1 MKVIVTGSNGLV
13 GQKVSSLLALETDYD
28 VFMVSIEKENYQPDL
43 KFKYQQLDLTN
54 RKETKELIL
63 SFNPNIIINTA
74 AFTNVDECEN
84 QREYAWRLNVDVV
97 KNLIICAKVCDARII
112 HFSSDYIFDGKN
124 GPYNEDSLPNPLSY
138 YGKTKLA
145 SENALRESGI
155 KYCIIRTMV
164 IYGYAKIVRENFV
177 LWIIRNLNNNQSIDI
192 VTDQIGNPTLVDDIG
207 YAIIKIIRGN
217 RTGIYHISG
226 SEFISRYD
234 FAIKVAEVFKL
245 NTNLIKP
252 VLSDYINQS
261 ANRPLKSGLI
271 NFKAE
276 SEMGIKFLNIAQGLN
291 VLKKQIELE
300 GFLNKF

>member
-1 MKVIVTGSNGLV
+1 MKIIITGSNGLV
-13 GQKVSSLLALETDYD
+13 GQKISSLLALETDYE
-28 VFMVSIEKENYQPDL
+28 VLMVSIEKENYQTGL
-43 KFKYQQLDLTN
+43 RFTYQQLDLAN
-54 RKETKELIL
+54 RKETKEIIL
-63 SFNPNIIINTA
+63 SFKPNVIINTV

-97 KNLIICAKVCDARII
+97 KNLIICAKVYDIKII

-124 GPYNEDSLPNPLSY
+124 GPYSEDSIPNPISY

-164 IYGYAKIVRENFV
+164 LYGYAKIVRENFV
-177 LWIIRNLNNNQSIDI
+177 LWIIKSLNNNQSINV
-192 VTDQIGNPTLVDDIG
+192 VTDQTGNPTLVDDIG
-207 YAIIKIIRGN
+207 YGIIKIIKGN
-217 RTGIYHISG
+217 RTGIYNMCG
-226 SEFISRYD
+226 SQLMSRYD
-234 FAIKVAEVFKL
+234 FAKKVAEVFSL

-252 VLSDYINQS
+252 VSSDYINQS

-271 NFKAE
+271 CFKTE
-276 SEMGIKFLNIAQGLN
+276 NEMGIKFLNPTQGLN